1 MKDIVKVLIRTFE
14 DTFAETPL
22 IVQSPGRI
30 NLLGEHTDY
39 NNGYVMPAAIDLC
52 NYIAIHKRN
61 DRELHFISVDYKDSY
76 TASIDNLEKSGKLWP
91 DYMLGV
97 ISELLK
103 QGHELAGVNVAVTG
117 DIPTGAGLSS
127 SAALECAFAFGLNQL
142 FDLGLE
148 RLDIVKTAQAAENN
162 YVGVKCGIMDQFA
175 SVFGHE
181 DQVMRLDCRDLS
193 FEYIPFTSSG
203 ISIVLFNTGV
213 KHSLASSAYNQRR
226 EECQAGVELI
236 KVHHPEVNSLR
247 EANEQML
254 TDYVLPV
261 NELVYQRCLYVVS
274 ENTRL
279 IEAGKDLQEHNMH
292 AFGQKMFQT
301 HDGLQ
306 HLYEVSCAE
315 LDYLVDFVKEDPR
328 VLGAR
333 MMGGGFGGCTIN
345 LIETNAVADIIAKI
359 TALYKDK
366 TGLDLEVYQIKIGE
380 GTSLLAIKNENID
393 QHATY

>member
-22 IVQSPGRI
+22 VVQSPGRI

-52 NYIAIHKRN
+52 NYVALQKRN
-61 DRELHFISVDYKDSY
+61 DKELHFISIDYNDTYSC
-76 TASIDNLEKSGKLWP
+76 SIDNLERSGKLWP

-97 ISELLK
+97 IEELLK
-103 QGHELAGVNVAVTG
+103 QGHELGGVNVAVTG

-127 SAALECAFAFGLNQL
+127 SAALECAFAFGLDQIFN
-142 FDLGLE
+142 LGLE
-148 RLDIVKTAQAAENN
+148 RLSIVKTAQSAENN

-203 ISIVLFNTGV
+203 ISILLFNTGV

-226 EECQAGVELI
+226 EECQAGVDLI
-236 KVHHPEVNSLR
+236 KAHYPEVSSLR
-247 EANEQML
+247 EVNEQML

-261 NELVYQRCLYVVS
+261 DKTVYQRCLYVVS

-279 IEAGKDLQEHNMH
+279 IEAGKDLQEHNMK
-292 AFGQKMFQT
+292 AFGQKMFAT
-301 HDGLQ
+301 HYGLQ

-315 LDYLVDFVKEDPR
+315 LDYLVDFVKEDSR

-345 LIETNAVADIIAKI
+345 LIATDAVADITAKI
-359 TALYKDK
+359 TELYKDK

-380 GTSLLAIKNENID
+380 GTSLVDVKNENIN
-393 QHATY
+393 QHAAY